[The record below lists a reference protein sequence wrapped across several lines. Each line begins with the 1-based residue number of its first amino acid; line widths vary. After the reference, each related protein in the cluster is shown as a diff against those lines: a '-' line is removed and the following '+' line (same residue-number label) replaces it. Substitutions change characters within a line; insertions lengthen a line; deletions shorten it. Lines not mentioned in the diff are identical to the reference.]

1 MRDAGASRFGGDGVP
16 GTPPCPIMG
25 ARRLFFK
32 SAEIRM
38 RRAPIITRFLAIGI
52 LLHLYIAFRLIPDA
66 PVHAALRWGAALYLA
81 ASCALIPLGVRARQL
96 APSWSRQA
104 AWTGLLAMGFFSSLL
119 VLTVL
124 RDVLLLGLW
133 TADAV
138 RGVPHDAAALRGASA
153 IAVPALAVL
162 ITLLGL
168 FNARRRARI
177 VTVDVPIADLPAALS
192 GFTIAQ
198 ISDVHV
204 GPTIRRPYVQAIVDA
219 VNSLNADVVAV
230 TGDVVDGPV
239 DKLARHT
246 EPLGQ
251 LAGRHGVYLVTGN
264 HEYYSGAREWVAE
277 FERLGLQVLSNRHV
291 VIAHGGA
298 RLVLAGVT
306 DFSAGQFDPAQRS
319 DPRGAL
325 LGAPPDAAVRILL
338 AHQPRTA
345 VAAEAAGY
353 TLQLSGHTHGGQF
366 LPWNFFVRLQQPFT
380 AGLKKMGRLWI
391 YTSRGTGYW
400 GPPKRVGAPS
410 EITRIRLVPG
420 ADTAASGTAV
430 RRPS

>member
-1 MRDAGASRFGGDGVP
+1 
-16 GTPPCPIMG
+16 MG

-52 LLHLYIAFRLIPDA
+52 LLHLYIALRLVPDA
-66 PVHAALRWGAALYLA
+66 PVHAAVRWAAVLYLA
-81 ASCALIPLGVRARQL
+81 ASCVLIPLGVRARQL
-96 APSWSRQA
+96 APSCPRLV

-124 RDVLLLGLW
+124 RDLLLFAVWAIDAIAGL
-133 TADAV
+133 
-138 RGVPHDAAALRGASA
+138 PHDAAALHGVSA
-153 IAVPALAVL
+153 MAVPVLALL

-168 FNARRRARI
+168 FNARRRAPI
-177 VTVDVPIADLPAALS
+177 VTVDVPIAGLPPGLA
-192 GFTIAQ
+192 GFTIVQ

-219 VNSLNADVVAV
+219 VNGLDADVVAV

-239 DKLARHT
+239 DLLSDHT
-246 EPLGQ
+246 APLGQ
-251 LAGRHGVYLVTGN
+251 LAGRHGAYLVTGN

-306 DFSAGQFDPAQRS
+306 DFTAGQFDPAQRS

-325 LGAPPDAAVRILL
+325 LGAPPDATVRILL

-380 AGLKKMGRLWI
+380 AGLKKMGRLWV

-400 GPPKRVGAPS
+400 GPPKRVGASS
-410 EITRIRLVPG
+410 EITRIRLVP
-420 ADTAASGTAV
+420 AAGEAMTGTADA
-430 RRPS
+430 RPS

>member
-1 MRDAGASRFGGDGVP
+1 
-16 GTPPCPIMG
+16 
-25 ARRLFFK
+25 
-32 SAEIRM
+32 M
-38 RRAPIITRFLAIGI
+38 RRSPFLTRILAIGV
-52 LLHLYIAFRLIPDA
+52 LLHIYIGLRLVPEA
-66 PVHAALRWGAALYLA
+66 PVSDAVRWIAVLYLA
-81 ASCALIPLGVRARQL
+81 ASCLLIPLGARARQL

-104 AWTGLLAMGFFSSLL
+104 AWTGLMAMGFFSSLF

-124 RDVLLLGLW
+124 RDVLLVGAWAAGTARGLPLDN
-133 TADAV
+133 AS
-138 RGVPHDAAALRGASA
+138 LRATS
-153 IAVPALAVL
+153 ALAVPVLALL

-177 VTVDVPIADLPAALS
+177 VTVDVPIAGLPPALA

-204 GPTIRRPYVQAIVDA
+204 GPTIRRPYVEAIVAA
-219 VNSLNADVVAV
+219 VNALNADIVAV

-239 DKLARHT
+239 DQLSPHT
-246 EPLGQ
+246 APLGA
-251 LAGRHGVYLVTGN
+251 LNGRYGAYLVTGN
-264 HEYYSGAREWVAE
+264 HEYYSGAREWVTE
-277 FERLGLQVLSNRHV
+277 FQRLGLNVLSNRHV
-291 VIAHGGA
+291 VISHNGA
-298 RLVLAGVT
+298 RVVLAGVT
-306 DFSAGQFDPAQRS
+306 DYTAGQFDPSQRS

-325 LGAPPDAAVRILL
+325 LGAPADAAVRILL

-345 VAAEAAGY
+345 IAAEPAGY

-380 AGLKKMGRLWI
+380 AGLKKMGRLWV

-410 EITRIRLVPG
+410 EITRIRLVPARG
-420 ADTAASGTAV
+420 G
-430 RRPS
+430 